1 MPVNSSSPRHSRSAP
16 AQAPSVR
23 RLPVYVAGD
32 ITLPVRVFG
41 NDERI
46 AEDTIW
52 TEHAHPTHELL
63 WHESGVGSVTIG
75 ARTWTLAPSV
85 GLWIPAGTLHSGWT
99 PAGVWQR
106 AAHLSVS
113 TTALADTAVAVE
125 ITPLLRLLL
134 DRLISVSLSPASYS
148 STEAMILDV
157 LQPSDHDLLLYRP
170 QNPLLAPILAAF
182 ESDPA
187 DSTSL
192 TAWADKLGVS
202 TRTITRAFETETG
215 LTFSRWIATAKA
227 QHALERMGQ
236 GMTIDEVAG
245 EVGYRSASAFTTAFR
260 RVTGTTPGQFRNTK
274 QH

>member
-1 MPVNSSSPRHSRSAP
+1 M
-16 AQAPSVR
+16 
-23 RLPVYVAGD
+23 YVAGD

-41 NDERI
+41 NDEHI

-52 TEHAHPTHELL
+52 AEHAHPTHELV

-85 GLWIPAGTLHSGWT
+85 GLWIPAGKLHSGWT

-106 AAHLSVS
+106 AAHFSIG
-113 TTALADTAVAVE
+113 TTTLADTAVAVE

-134 DRLISVSLSPASYS
+134 DRLISASLSSDSYRT
-148 STEAMILDV
+148 TEAMILDV

-170 QNPLLAPILAAF
+170 QNPLLAPILAAL

-192 TAWADKLGVS
+192 TTWADQLGVS
-202 TRTITRAFETETG
+202 TRTITRAFEDETG
-215 LTFSRWIATAKA
+215 LPFSRWIATAKA
-227 QHALERMGQ
+227 QHAIGRMGQ
-236 GMTIDEVAG
+236 GLAIEEVAS

-260 RVTGTTPGQFRNTK
+260 RVTGTTPGQFRSAK
-274 QH
+274 QR